1 MQNPHK
7 TDRRG
12 EHLVPRRFTE
22 EQMSR
27 GRNALA
33 LRMAITRRYPVRAGF
48 LRSAENQKLRPKAW
62 LRAEWDKLKT
72 KFLRTNRWEDVA

>member
-1 MQNPHK
+1 
-7 TDRRG
+7 
-12 EHLVPRRFTE
+12 
-22 EQMSR
+22 
-27 GRNALA
+27 LA

-48 LRSAENQKLRPKAW
+48 LRSAENQKLRSKPW